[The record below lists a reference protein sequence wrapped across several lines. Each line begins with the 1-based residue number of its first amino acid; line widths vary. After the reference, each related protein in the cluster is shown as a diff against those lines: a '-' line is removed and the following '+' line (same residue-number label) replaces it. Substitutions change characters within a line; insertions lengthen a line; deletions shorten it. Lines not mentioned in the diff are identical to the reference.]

1 MFVYSVRAST
11 IRFFSVIALTFLVL
25 IGVLIINT
33 SGESS
38 ALAMSDEI
46 DFSGVKTNE
55 DRIKFIEQFGIK
67 VKDSAKEEVSFRIP
81 ESFDRVISG
90 YNEIQKA
97 QGLDLSRYKN
107 KKVTRY
113 TYEVTNYE
121 NAREDVFVNLI
132 VYKGVVVACDMSS
145 ANPEG
150 FVKPLVSGLSS

>member
-1 MFVYSVRAST
+1 M
-11 IRFFSVIALTFLVL
+11 VIALTFLVL

-33 SGESS
+33 SGDGS

-90 YNEIQKA
+90 YNEIQKS

-107 KKVTRY
+107 KQVTRY